1 MPAINHDVPQ
11 FDPGYG
17 SGILG
22 CLLAAV
28 ITIIAI
34 AMCVAGGLLQ

>member
-1 MPAINHDVPQ
+1 MSNHSIPQ
-11 FDPGYG
+11 FDPDYG
-17 SGILG
+17 KGILG
-22 CLLAAV
+22 CLIAAV